1 MEDPMKIVIRIAV
14 AIILSTIFAV
24 VGFAQIRTNGGA
36 NKLEIRPF
44 DFHDKYYA
52 ANGIDATFL
61 RSRRNG
67 VDGMSVFDQS
77 RESIYRDV
85 RVTATWPA
93 YAPDG
98 SELFWN
104 LYAEFDKDAVI
115 IGPAGYGAMG
125 AAQAYPIFLFP
136 SEDLPGSHRQ
146 SPMIRMGAGY
156 FDKNPLGLAVA
167 YNVVFTDLA
176 RSEKGAE
183 IMKMLAVRNG
193 LSSDGTPIIR
203 TAGEL
208 DELSDLG
215 MVEVR
220 VRQDGTPFVAAKV
233 MRYPN
238 LGAITPD
245 AYLVAIK
252 QKDGS
257 PLPSEARFVKKFE
270 CLKDVKNCEG

>member
-1 MEDPMKIVIRIAV
+1 MKNVICVGIAF
-14 AIILSTIFAV
+14 ILSTIFAT
-24 VGFAQIRTNGGA
+24 VGFAQLRTNGGA
-36 NKLEIRPF
+36 YKIEIRPF

-61 RSRRNG
+61 RIRRNG
-67 VDGMSVFDQS
+67 FDGMSVFDQS

-104 LYAEFDKDAVI
+104 LFAEFDKDAVI
-115 IGPAGYGAMG
+115 IGPAGYGAMD
-125 AAQAYPIFLFP
+125 AAQAYPMFIFP

-146 SPMIRMGAGY
+146 SPMIRMGEGY

-176 RSEKGAE
+176 RSEKGAQ

-208 DELSDLG
+208 DELRDLG

-233 MRYPN
+233 MRYPH
-238 LGAITPD
+238 LGAISPD
-245 AYLVAIK
+245 AYLVIVK
-252 QKDGS
+252 QKDGT
-257 PLPSEARFVKKFE
+257 PLISEAGFIKKFE
-270 CLKDVKNCEG
+270 CLQDAKKCEG